1 MRHVRKA
8 RRSHKNDPRRVQK
21 YKNKI
26 VHVAKLFHSA
36 DMISIERPKH
46 EPKMQ
51 NIAQPTFHQVQPT
64 KKQKQEEQMD
74 TQDQTRTDSM
84 DKSSRHTQDM
94 SWQRTLLHF
103 NENFSNQIESTD
115 QRGNALHKP
124 GTELTKPIHRTNK
137 LCSGGIRS
145 LDIRSRSVTI
155 LGFHLNEPR

>member
-1 MRHVRKA
+1 
-8 RRSHKNDPRRVQK
+8 
-21 YKNKI
+21 
-26 VHVAKLFHSA
+26 
-36 DMISIERPKH
+36 MISIERPKH

-155 LGFHLNEPR
+155 LGFHLNEPRWSRMNLTEFDTKLIALLWYFTPQLPHRDTLMVN